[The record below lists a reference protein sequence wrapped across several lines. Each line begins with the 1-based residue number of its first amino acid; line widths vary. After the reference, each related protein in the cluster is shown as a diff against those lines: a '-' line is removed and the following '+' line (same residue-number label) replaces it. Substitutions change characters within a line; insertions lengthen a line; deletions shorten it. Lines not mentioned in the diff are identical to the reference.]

1 MRNSRTLSLTL
12 VAIFAAMTAIGAFIK
27 IPLPIVPF
35 TLQIIAVYLAGSLL
49 GSKRGLQSQ
58 MIYVLVG
65 LAGLPVFTQGGG
77 FMYVLQPTFGY
88 LIGFAAGAYTIGFFI
103 ERIEQ
108 PTRKHFIVAN
118 LIGTA
123 VIYAFGVTYLYLA
136 LNFWLDVPTN
146 LSHVLAAGFFSTV
159 GIDIAL
165 AIFSSLLAT
174 RIYPL
179 LKTIHSTKRGVQN
192 ELANTSSRSY

>member
-1 MRNSRTLSLTL
+1 MKNSRTLSLTL
-12 VAIFAAMTAIGAFIK
+12 VAVFAALTAIGAFIK

-35 TLQIIAVYLAGSLL
+35 TLQIIIVFLAGALL

-58 MIYVLVG
+58 LVYVLVG

-88 LIGFAAGAYTIGFFI
+88 LIGFAVGAYVIGFII
-103 ERIEQ
+103 ERVEH
-108 PTRKHFIVAN
+108 PTRKHFIFAN

-123 VIYAFGVTYLYLA
+123 VIYAIGVPYLYLA
-136 LNFWLDVPTN
+136 LNLWLDVPTN

-159 GIDIAL
+159 GVDIAL
-165 AIFSSLLAT
+165 AIFSGVLAT

-179 LKTIHSTKRGVQN
+179 FKTNHSTKRCVQN
-192 ELANTSSRSY
+192 ELANTSSRSN